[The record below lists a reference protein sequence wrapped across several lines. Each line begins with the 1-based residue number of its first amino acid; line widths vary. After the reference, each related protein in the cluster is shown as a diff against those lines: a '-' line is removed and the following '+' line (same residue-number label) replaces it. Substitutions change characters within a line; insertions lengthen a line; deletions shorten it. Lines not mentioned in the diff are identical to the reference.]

1 MGPLPSPPNI
11 EPELVAG
18 SISPQV
24 LQVGL
29 ECGSDH
35 SDSYTPTECRD
46 GLSRSPEAVVWL
58 GCGQALAQSPGTGST
73 NLAREEVA
81 RAWTKLELPF
91 GAEQE
96 AKEAQA
102 SVWTPFLDPEK

>member
-102 SVWTPFLDPEK
+102 SVWTTFLDPEK